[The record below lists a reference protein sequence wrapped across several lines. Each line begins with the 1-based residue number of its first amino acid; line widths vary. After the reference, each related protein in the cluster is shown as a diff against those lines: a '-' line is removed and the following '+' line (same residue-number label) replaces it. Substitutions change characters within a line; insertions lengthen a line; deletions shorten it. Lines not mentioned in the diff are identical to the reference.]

1 MMQKAPLHK
10 TMTGFDKAKLIS
22 AATLVFGCVATG
34 FADYVTLLESDVDG
48 AAAQGESSY
57 MSSFLANP
65 TEEGYG
71 WSDGGDPDPNKDYL
85 VSGKVLR
92 TPCRVSDSLST
103 TTFTFPGRSLRV
115 TGGGSIVFRSSWN
128 NANNYATVEIGDL
141 TMCKGKL
148 DNGSWSR
155 PTRWGGKITI
165 DSSDYA
171 YAKNSVSFGIN
182 MSTCYI
188 PAKLVASSHESV
200 LLVGATATYASGGVY
215 RWASDFEN
223 YRYRFEGD
231 CTEYFATNS
240 CTWGAQARVAT
251 SDFAGSFDLGN
262 AGVMTVDGVS
272 SATVGGS
279 VFSRDGTIRVP
290 ASTSLDVRG
299 GIDAAFADFESHV
312 SGGLNLYTRL
322 PSSEP
327 YVNTNYVTGGSST
340 QVPINAILLEA
351 NAGLST
357 AKANLDGTLVKIPS
371 GATFTVGDAVFKDV
385 ILDVA
390 GGGRL
395 VLTNSFTATTP
406 VKLRLSGMGLKTAIA
421 TLPTGNGELRAEDF
435 TFVNAPQ
442 FRYRASVETAE
453 GIQTLW
459 ITDINPA
466 VKNETTGYVVQTTND
481 GDSAATFTIGS
492 YNMAG
497 NWSETDQAP
506 HSGTNYYTAK
516 LLRDR
521 NASSKTFGGDSLTQ
535 AAIFRLNR
543 GTFEIGDW
551 RVLSNGKT
559 AISARTGLTT
569 VGSTSTFTFEGM
581 LTVFATKE
589 SPFTLYGGI
598 SSLNGDGTVKSSQTY
613 VMNMKIRGDL
623 DSAISAD
630 GATTRSPGAADGQ
643 VACEFPGDMSE
654 YYGAL
659 YVGTN
664 ETIRLGSWGLTN
676 GTLVVRTAF
685 STITTTADAGA
696 FVPVKHYISQA
707 ASSISVPAGTEFAI
721 TDSADITGTLTKSGD
736 GLLTFGAAAVA
747 REGATL
753 NVAAGSFGVKS
764 ADAVNGIPVT
774 FSGGASLAVD
784 VEAVGDLKE
793 VGVRNV
799 AIDTPFAAVG
809 SGSVPVSFTGTLT
822 DEEATIAV
830 CTISSTATAPAFALP
845 SKFSRRKVASSG
857 WRTNDDGSKTFEVF
871 FVKPGFVVRFR

>member
-1 MMQKAPLHK
+1 
-10 TMTGFDKAKLIS
+10 
-22 AATLVFGCVATG
+22 
-34 FADYVTLLESDVDG
+34 
-48 AAAQGESSY
+48 
-57 MSSFLANP
+57 
-65 TEEGYG
+65 
-71 WSDGGDPDPNKDYL
+71 
-85 VSGKVLR
+85 
-92 TPCRVSDSLST
+92 
-103 TTFTFPGRSLRV
+103 
-115 TGGGSIVFRSSWN
+115 
-128 NANNYATVEIGDL
+128 
-141 TMCKGKL
+141 
-148 DNGSWSR
+148 
-155 PTRWGGKITI
+155 
-165 DSSDYA
+165 
-171 YAKNSVSFGIN
+171 
-182 MSTCYI
+182 
-188 PAKLVASSHESV
+188 
-200 LLVGATATYASGGVY
+200 
-215 RWASDFEN
+215 
-223 YRYRFEGD
+223 
-231 CTEYFATNS
+231 
-240 CTWGAQARVAT
+240 
-251 SDFAGSFDLGN
+251 
-262 AGVMTVDGVS
+262 MTVDGVS

-312 SGGLNLYTRL
+312 SGGVNVYTRL

-327 YVNTNYVTGGSST
+327 YVNTNYVTGGSSEL
-340 QVPINAILLEA
+340 VPINAILLEA

-390 GGGRL
+390 AGGRL
-395 VLTNSFTATTP
+395 ALTNSFTAMTP
-406 VKLRLSGMGLKTAIA
+406 VKLRLSSMGLKTSIA
-421 TLPTGNGELRAEDF
+421 TLPVGNGELKAEDF
-435 TFVNAPQ
+435 TFENAPQ

-466 VKNETTGYVVQTTND
+466 VKNETTGYVVQTTKD
-481 GDSAATFTIGS
+481 GDSVATFTIGS

-506 HSGTNYYTAK
+506 HPGTNYYTAK
-516 LLRDR
+516 LLRDKS
-521 NASSKTFGGDSLTQ
+521 ASSKTFGGNSLTQ
-535 AAIFRLNR
+535 AGGFRLSR
-543 GTFEIGDW
+543 TTFEIGDW

-559 AISARTGLTT
+559 AIDARTRLTT
-569 VGSTSTFTFEGM
+569 AGAAATFTFEGM
-581 LTVFATKE
+581 LTVFTTKG
-589 SPFTLYGGI
+589 SPFTLCGGV
-598 SSLNGDGTVKSSQTY
+598 STLNGDGTVKSSQTY

-630 GATTRSPGAADGQ
+630 GATAISPGAADGQ

-654 YYGAL
+654 YYGTL

-721 TDSADITGTLTKSGD
+721 TDSADITGTLTKTGD
-736 GLLTFGAAAVA
+736 GRLTFGGTVVA

-774 FSGGASLAVD
+774 FGEGARLAVD

-793 VGVRNV
+793 FGARNV

-822 DEEATIAV
+822 YEEATVAV
-830 CTISSTATAPAFALP
+830 CTISSAATAPAFALP
-845 SKFSRRKVASSG
+845 SSFSGHTVNSAA
-857 WRTNDDGSKTFEVF
+857 WRVNADGSKTFEVQ
-871 FVKPGFVVRFR
+871 FVKSDFILYFR